1 MSRGPVSMDHEKL
14 EDSYGWLLILG
25 IVALCSSV
33 VPLFPIEPGDGRHW
47 GEAFELISIAA
58 SALFAANLLYILHL
72 TNTSTIIERS
82 AKRTA
87 VLLMTLVG
95 VTVYA
100 ALVLS

>member
-1 MSRGPVSMDHEKL
+1 MDHEKL
-14 EDSYGWLLILG
+14 EGSYGWLLMLG
-25 IVALCSSV
+25 MVALCSSI
-33 VPLFPIEPGDGRHW
+33 VPLIPIKPAEWQPW
-47 GEAFELISIAA
+47 SEAFKLISTAMW
-58 SALFAANLLYILHL
+58 ALFAANLLYILHL

-100 ALVLS
+100 ALVLF